1 MYYTYVDT
9 PIGPF
14 LLAGDGHALF
24 KASFTTGKQTRQPE
38 PDWIRDP
45 VPLSFAVE
53 QVEEYFA
60 GERTRFDLPLE
71 IAGTAFQQD
80 VWNVLRSIPFG
91 QTWSYGRVAKALGRP
106 GASRAVGAANG
117 ANVLPLI
124 IPCHRV
130 IGSDGKLTGFG
141 GGLKTKKWL
150 LDFESARSD
159 PQGTLF

>member
-14 LLAGDGHALF
+14 LLAGDDTTLF
-24 KASFTTGKQTRQPE
+24 KASFTTGRQCRQPE
-38 PDWIRDP
+38 PDWIHDTA
-45 VPLSFAVE
+45 PLRFAVE

-60 GERTRFDLPLE
+60 GERTSFDLPLE

-80 VWNVLRSIPFG
+80 VWRVLRSIPFG
-91 QTWSYGRVAKALGRP
+91 EAWSYGRVAQALGRP
-106 GASRAVGAANG
+106 GASRAVGAANA

-141 GGLKTKKWL
+141 GGLATKKWL
-150 LDFESARSD
+150 LEFEGARAGR
-159 PQGTLF
+159 QGTLF